1 MTSNSPLGL
10 RSDLGDYGIILT
22 ITNNAQLES
31 CGCNR
36 RMLIEECLESL
47 KKSVWP
53 AGDIDPALQP
63 YVAKD
68 LEHVVRITL
77 PLHAKITPAVIC
89 EIADMLQ
96 AMAIRYRIDYAI
108 EKASL
113 DDILL
118 S

>member
-1 MTSNSPLGL
+1 M
-10 RSDLGDYGIILT
+10 
-22 ITNNAQLES
+22 
-31 CGCNR
+31 
-36 RMLIEECLESL
+36 ESL
-47 KKSVWP
+47 TRIVWP
-53 AGDIDPALQP
+53 TEHPDPTLQP

-77 PLHAKITPAVIC
+77 PLHAKITLAVIC

-118 S
+118 SWSMIAAPWTWTMCLLITPTEGP